1 MILLMASE
9 VNDNKVK
16 RELEDMYNLALKLLA
31 EEQHEQVNE
40 IFAYFLQKDIKLKEK
55 LAKAFAPSESNY
67 MMDPEKMQS
76 LIELQAVYN
85 SYHLNLFNAITDHL
99 IDAFTRA
106 LKMMEENLEEGS
118 KVSFEAQKLVRFYE
132 VKLDKLMA
140 PIETI
145 QGSLYN
151 DLKESYMTITNRRND
166 MISKMTQKVLLKE
179 SELMEK
185 NN

>member
-1 MILLMASE
+1 METESKDKNLKE
-9 VNDNKVK
+9 
-16 RELEDMYNLALKLLA
+16 ELEKMYQLALKLLA

-40 IFAYFLQKDIKLKEK
+40 IFTYFFQKDIKLKEK
-55 LAKAFAPSESNY
+55 LAKAFAPSDPNY
-67 MMDPEKMQS
+67 VMDPEKMQS
-76 LIELQAVYN
+76 LIELQAIHN

-99 IDAFTRA
+99 IEAFQKSLRI
-106 LKMMEENLEEGS
+106 MNENLEEGS
-118 KVSFEAQKLVRFYE
+118 RVSFEAQKLVRFYE

-151 DLKESYMTITNRRND
+151 DLKESYTTITNRRNE
-166 MISKMTQKVLLKE
+166 MIANMTQKVLAKE

-185 NN
+185 LNNN

>member
-1 MILLMASE
+1 MGLA
-9 VNDNKVK
+9 NDETVK
-16 RELEDMYNLALKLLA
+16 KELEAMYNQALKLLQ
-31 EEQHEQVNE
+31 EEHHEQVNE
-40 IFAYFLQKDIKLKEK
+40 IFSYFFQKDIALKEK
-55 LAKAFAPSESNY
+55 LAKAFAPSNTGY
-67 MMDPEKMQS
+67 VMDPEKMQS
-76 LIELQAVYN
+76 LIAIQAVYN

-99 IDAFTRA
+99 IEAFQKA
-106 LKMMEENLEEGS
+106 LKMMDENLEDGS

-151 DLKESYMTITNRRND
+151 DLKESYTAITNRRNE
-166 MISKMTQKVLLKE
+166 MITKMTQKVLLKE
-179 SELMEK
+179 NELMEK

>member
-1 MILLMASE
+1 
-9 VNDNKVK
+9 
-16 RELEDMYNLALKLLA
+16 
-31 EEQHEQVNE
+31 
-40 IFAYFLQKDIKLKEK
+40 
-55 LAKAFAPSESNY
+55 
-67 MMDPEKMQS
+67 
-76 LIELQAVYN
+76 
-85 SYHLNLFNAITDHL
+85 
-99 IDAFTRA
+99 
-106 LKMMEENLEEGS
+106 
-118 KVSFEAQKLVRFYE
+118 
-132 VKLDKLMA
+132 MA